1 MVDGVV
7 DATVAVVDTA
17 GLLHV
22 YRSVLCIV
30 LRNVERQLMFDI
42 LDVDSGSHLKLTLV
56 EQRQHGVI
64 DIVIKEND
72 ALFPLNE

>member
-1 MVDGVV
+1 
-7 DATVAVVDTA
+7 
-17 GLLHV
+17 
-22 YRSVLCIV
+22 
-30 LRNVERQLMFDI
+30 MFDI

-72 ALFPLNE
+72 ALFPPNE